1 MFEQDYLY
9 RLIMALITAIRKS
22 IQKALGEKD
31 LDKAAETLENSISQA
46 TDLDGSVL
54 LSLAPESIAQVL
66 QVSNTDPRVVIYVA
80 HSMQL
85 QAHYLKQTGKI
96 ELSNLRNQQA
106 HALAD
111 AYHFDLPEEQD
122 LEEDRFNEEE
132 FLKSIEE
139 LSENY

>member
-85 QAHYLKQTGKI
+85 QAHYLKQIGKI
-96 ELSNLRNQQA
+96 ELSNLRNKQA

-139 LSENY
+139 LCENN